1 MQSELNRIKTENDN
15 LEDYRPPAIN
25 GVIVKYKSIL
35 SAIDG
40 KVMNAFSN
48 NNDCAACPFCKITW
62 KDIMNDEKE
71 IDFAQINSQQVEN
84 LAENICET
92 PLHIIIN
99 CLVLCFKVGFRNIK
113 GCRKYR
119 KTMSPKQKA
128 RKDARK
134 IKIRNLF
141 RSLGYPI
148 FDVRQGGRGNA
159 NDGKSIR
166 GGNSGTFVFWREIF
180 L

>member
-15 LEDYRPPAIN
+15 LKDYRPPAIN
-25 GVIVKYKSIL
+25 GVKVKYKSIL

-48 NNDCAACPFCKITW
+48 NNDCAACPFCTITW
-62 KDIMNDEKE
+62 KDIMDDEKE
-71 IDFAQINSQQVEN
+71 IDFSQIHSEQVAK

-148 FDVRQGGRGNA
+148 TRFFL
-159 NDGKSIR
+159 
-166 GGNSGTFVFWREIF
+166 TFKNYVAQTIYCVTYYS
-180 L
+180 LPSKKLTNNI